1 MHTVLNLC
9 LDTMIAI
16 LSCFFKYVITSLLF
30 EPTEISWVYSD
41 SRVWQPWLLHNN
53 AAVSFQHI
61 IYVFSPNLLYF
72 PSYQTND
79 VLWFFNFVGHD
90 DMPAHIKS
98 SMFGCALT

>member
-1 MHTVLNLC
+1 MHTVLHLR
-9 LDTMIAI
+9 LDTIIGI
-16 LSCFFKYVITSLLF
+16 LSSFLKHVITSLLI
-30 EPTEISWVYSD
+30 EPKEISRVYLD

-61 IYVFSPNLLYF
+61 VYVFSPNLLYF